1 MNLIWEYRVTHLSN
15 HVFLISCPRASCMK
29 KILIEFLPFLFVSA
43 GIACADDT
51 AGIKPL
57 WSEQVQMVLDA
68 TQPLT
73 DDRGNRLPLYLW
85 PAMDPGPLD
94 DASAE
99 TLVRELDRR
108 GIGLVT
114 SWSPINKEKSL
125 SQGLTI
131 ASAQKKLGLLVN
143 INATNCLSSFFNGD
157 ERPAHRDSQGNP
169 FWDTSFGSQKIG
181 CPFALDFRRAPI
193 REQVEYFAQA
203 YRDAGIDVGFVF
215 ADWEVDGPLE
225 YNRAWESSKNCQVCR
240 EHIKN
245 IDRFPAFQKAIR
257 TLRSELQRD
266 VFAEPIL
273 SRFPQALV
281 GNYAV
286 NPHDGYR
293 YWYDYFEYYVDGQP
307 CKIDQKA
314 KYRKWYAE
322 FPLTGYTF
330 AMPVVYTW
338 YPIYSWYDF
347 EDSDYRWFY
356 ALLLEA
362 SSVGK
367 STPANVPI
375 ISFVHWHTTS
385 PPERPDPAVKQLS
398 ALCYQ
403 ELLWHMLLR
412 GTDTFYLWCPMGE
425 APEEVKL
432 LHEVYAAAQQYGEF
446 LEKGTPISFEVP
458 RKPGIVVSGLRLG
471 SRVLVRRTDFTATDA
486 PVVVKVGGKKLFIP
500 EAAGKCQ
507 ILELR

>member
-1 MNLIWEYRVTHLSN
+1 
-15 HVFLISCPRASCMK
+15 MK
-29 KILIEFLPFLFVSA
+29 KILIAFLPFLFVSA
-43 GIACADDT
+43 GFAYAADT
-51 AGIKPL
+51 AGDKPL
-57 WSEQVQMVLDA
+57 WSPQVQMVLN
-68 TQPLT
+68 TTKPLT
-73 DDRGNRLPLYLW
+73 YDRGNRLPLYLW

-94 DASAE
+94 DVSAE
-99 TLVRELDRR
+99 ALVRELDRR
-108 GIGLVT
+108 RIGLVS
-114 SWSPINKEKSL
+114 SWSPKNREKTL

-131 ASAQKKLGLLVN
+131 ARAQKKLGLLVN

-157 ERPAHRDSQGNP
+157 ERTAHRDSKGNP

-181 CPFALDFRRAPI
+181 CPFTLDFRRAPI
-193 REQVEYFAQA
+193 REQVEYFARA
-203 YRDAGIDVGFVF
+203 YKEAGLDVGFVF
-215 ADWEVDGPLE
+215 ADWEIDGPLE
-225 YNRAWESSKNCQVCR
+225 FNRAWEASKNCRICR
-240 EHIKN
+240 DHIKK
-245 IDRFPAFQKAIR
+245 IDQFPAFQKAVR
-257 TLRSELQRD
+257 TLRSEMQRD
-266 VFAEPIL
+266 VFADPIR
-273 SRFPQALV
+273 SRFPRALV

-307 CKIDQKA
+307 CRTDQQA
-314 KYRKWYAE
+314 KYRNWYPE

-385 PPERPDPAVKQLS
+385 PPEKSDPLVKQFS
-398 ALCYQ
+398 AGRYQ

-412 GTDTFYLWCPMGE
+412 GTDTFFLWCPKDE

-446 LEKGTPISFEVP
+446 WEKGTPVSFEVP
-458 RKPGIVVSGLRLG
+458 KKPGAVVSGLRLG
-471 SRVLVRRTDFTATDA
+471 NRVLVRRTDFTASEA
-486 PVVVKVGGKKLFIP
+486 PVVVKVGVKKLSIP
-500 EAAGKCQ
+500 AARGMCQ
-507 ILELR
+507 ILELK